1 MHEKSAPYERFRGMH
16 MHSSLVVGCTR
27 QLGKGGYAFQAD
39 NPDFMNACGH
49 SYSHG
54 GSGAENAENAVAAAA
69 AFVEIRPWNMSPRR
83 KYGRQ

>member
-1 MHEKSAPYERFRGMH
+1 MPLAKDFGACICIAA
-16 MHSSLVVGCTR
+16 SLLVA
-27 QLGKGGYAFQAD
+27 LGNSWKGGYAAFQAD

-49 SYSHG
+49 SDSHG

-69 AFVEIRPWNMSPRR
+69 FVETRPWNMSPRR

>member
-1 MHEKSAPYERFRGMH
+1 MHEISAPYERFRG

-49 SYSHG
+49 SDSHG

-69 AFVEIRPWNMSPRR
+69 FVETRPWNMSPRR